1 MPLPAD
7 AHIGSVSLTVAD
19 LDRSVAFYRDVL
31 GFEEVT
37 REGPASL
44 LGADGALIGD

>member
-19 LDRSVAFYRDVL
+19 LDRSVSFYRDVL
-31 GFEEVT
+31 GFKET
-37 REGPASL
+37 LREGATAFL
-44 LGADGALIGD
+44 LN